1 MEFCAK
7 LFDCNTKSIFEIC
20 HDLVLE
26 IIDAIFKDLVQ
37 FNKRLQLNVRYKR
50 GEEGKKIQLAIDMR
64 SSFCAF
70 C

>member
-26 IIDAIFKDLVQ
+26 ILDAIFKDLVQ
-37 FNKRLQLNVRYKR
+37 FNKRLQLN
-50 GEEGKKIQLAIDMR
+50 I
-64 SSFCAF
+64 
-70 C
+70 